1 MPIQTVNIHEA
12 KTHLSKLLADVAN
25 GDEVVIA
32 KAGYP
37 IARLVSIR
45 QPVRK
50 RAFGKD
56 AGLFE
61 IPEVPRYR
69 ALPAELPRPAI

>member
-1 MPIQTVNIHEA
+1 
-12 KTHLSKLLADVAN
+12 LADVAN

-32 KAGYP
+32 KAGHP

-61 IPEVPRYR
+61 IPEDFDSP
-69 ALPAELPRPAI
+69 LPDDVISTFEV